1 MTCSIGFNEI
11 LAHETPWKHKRTTY
25 LSCKIFE
32 RSDLICE
39 IFILTFSYTKISPY
53 ISQSQN
59 DGEQCI
65 ICILAEAVYINKCV
79 YRALK
84 VWNM

>member
-1 MTCSIGFNEI
+1 MKFWLMRRRENRRELLIWVVRYFN
-11 LAHETPWKHKRTTY
+11 
-25 LSCKIFE
+25 
-32 RSDLICE
+32 DLICE
-39 IFILTFSYTKISPY
+39 IFIMTFSYTKISPY

-79 YRALK
+79 YCALN
-84 VWNM
+84 VRDM